1 MNIILDRNLAT
12 GALSKKTIET
22 WMMWDHIVFKVHN
35 DYSEKYKN
43 NIPDIIFFIFNVTLE
58 FTP

>member
-35 DYSEKYKN
+35 DYSEKY
-43 NIPDIIFFIFNVTLE
+43 
-58 FTP
+58 

>member
-22 WMMWDHIVFKVHN
+22 WMKSDYIVFKVHN
-35 DYSEKYKN
+35 DYSEKY
-43 NIPDIIFFIFNVTLE
+43 
-58 FTP
+58 